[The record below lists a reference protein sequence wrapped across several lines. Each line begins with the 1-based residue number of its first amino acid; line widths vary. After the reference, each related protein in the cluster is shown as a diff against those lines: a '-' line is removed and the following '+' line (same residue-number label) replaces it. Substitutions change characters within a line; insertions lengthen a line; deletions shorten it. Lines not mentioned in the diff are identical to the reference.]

1 MSELVS
7 VPKSSLEKVL
17 KLANFALEILEENP
31 EMMSRFLKGSE
42 KKIGKNQVRKIR
54 EAEKHDV

>member
-1 MSELVS
+1 MSEFVS

-31 EMMSRFLKGSE
+31 EMRSRFLKGSE
-42 KKIGKNQVRKIR
+42 EKIGKNRRGGKT
-54 EAEKHDV
+54 